1 MKNMKPFVLMIFVAF
16 FILPS
21 LVLAQEEQE
30 VPQYPPQAIINAA
43 YMGDVEMVRFL
54 LSIPHDKD
62 YRDALGGTALHVAIF
77 SNSRNNL
84 EVIRLLLDNGFDINA
99 ISKYNG
105 YTPLHY
111 CVWIN
116 NLDAAR
122 LLVSYH
128 ADRNIRDNN
137 GLTPQEKASREGK
150 RDMLLILAR
159 N

>member
-1 MKNMKPFVLMIFVAF
+1 MKPFVFMIFAAF
-16 FILPS
+16 FILLALP
-21 LVLAQEEQE
+21 VPAQEEQVVE

-43 YMGDVEMVRFL
+43 YMGDIEMLKLL
-54 LSIPHDKD
+54 LSTPHDKD
-62 YRDALGGTALHVAIF
+62 YRDGLGGTALHVAIF

-84 EVIRLLLDNGFDINA
+84 EVIKLLLENGFDVNA
-99 ISKYNG
+99 ISRYNG

-122 LLVSYH
+122 LLISYR

-137 GLTPQEKASREGK
+137 GQTPQEKATREGK

-159 N
+159 R